1 MEVLPLITEMLIKVE
16 VRNQHHPMRL
26 YGTLARGA
34 VWSCLNRVSW
44 AMPDLA
50 RVLRWGVGRGLINR
64 AEARRMWTLM
74 RLLVGPET
82 SSDGPPGPTSPP
94 WQPDLAW
101 STAPAVPEADPSGSA
116 GGGPNP
122 QLRTQLHV
130 LHGLAR
136 PWQEW
141 ATEKINRN
149 QEEKK

>member
-1 MEVLPLITEMLIKVE
+1 MEVLPLITEMLVKVE
-16 VRNQHHPMRL
+16 TRNQRHPMRL

-50 RVLRWGVGRGLINR
+50 RVLRWGASRGLIQR

-74 RLLVGPET
+74 RLLVGADAISDDPPEPSWRPDAT
-82 SSDGPPGPTSPP
+82 WSGSS
-94 WQPDLAW
+94 PD
-101 STAPAVPEADPSGSA
+101 SVQDPSGSSVA
-116 GGGPNP
+116 GPDP
-122 QLRTQLHV
+122 VLRTQLHV

-149 QEEKK
+149 QEETR

>member
-16 VRNQHHPMRL
+16 IRNQRHPMRL

-50 RVLRWGVGRGLINR
+50 RVLRWGVGRGLIHR

-74 RLLVGPET
+74 RLLVGSDV
-82 SSDGPPGPTSPP
+82 SSDGPADSGP
-94 WQPDLAW
+94 D
-101 STAPAVPEADPSGSA
+101 
-116 GGGPNP
+116 P
-122 QLRTQLHV
+122 QLHTQLHV

-149 QEEKK
+149 QEEKR